1 MEAEEVS
8 LRGHGGYLY
17 IYIYIYISIYIYLCI
32 YIYIC
37 MYICMYVCMYV
48 PYITEI
54 YSDLDKYTNIMYM
67 LTKPI
72 KIPLVLH
79 KAVAEVSKI
88 GNL

>member
-17 IYIYIYISIYIYLCI
+17 IYISIYIYLCI
-32 YIYIC
+32 Y
-37 MYICMYVCMYV
+37 MYVYMHVCMYVCSIY
-48 PYITEI
+48 YGI

-88 GNL
+88 RNL